1 VPSVS
6 KFDLTKRY
14 CIVSFLFEQI
24 GLNVVVVD
32 GDVDLPQRITD
43 NISDAQHSRECRS
56 IFAVNRPILINKA
69 VLIFCCLV
77 AYRLHD
83 L

>member
-1 VPSVS
+1 VS

-24 GLNVVVVD
+24 NVVD
-32 GDVDLPQRITD
+32 GDVDLLQRIRD

-56 IFAVNRPILINKA
+56 IFAVNRPILINKT
-69 VLIFCCLV
+69 VLIFCCLIDCISV
-77 AYRLHD
+77 T
-83 L
+83 